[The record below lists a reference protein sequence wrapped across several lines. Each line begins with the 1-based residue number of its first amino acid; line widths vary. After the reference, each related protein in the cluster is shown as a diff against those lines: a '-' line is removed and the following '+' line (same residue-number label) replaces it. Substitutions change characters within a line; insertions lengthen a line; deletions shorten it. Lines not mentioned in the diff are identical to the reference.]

1 MGKKLTVNDASFDR
15 ALAKYE
21 KAALIEF
28 FAPWCPHC
36 MRMEPVM
43 DKLAGEF
50 EGKAGILAVNV
61 DDSPLASRRYGVS
74 GIPAFVFIKNG
85 KVQDSVSG
93 EMPEEELKKRISA
106 LLA

>member
-1 MGKKLTVNDASFDR
+1 MGKKLTVNDVSFDR

-21 KAALIEF
+21 KAAVIEF

-36 MRMEPVM
+36 VKMDPVM

-50 EGKAGILAVNV
+50 EGKAGVLAVNV
-61 DDSPLASRRYGVS
+61 DDSPLSSQRYGVR
-74 GIPAFVFIKNG
+74 GIPAFVFIKDG
-85 KVQDSVSG
+85 KVKEMLSG
-93 EMPEEELKKRISA
+93 EMPESELRAKIEA